1 MNKAL
6 KIALTIIG
14 LGLLAMGVLWLVSPA
29 DAAKELGMPLLEGRG
44 LSTQIGDLA
53 AFFVTCGSLILV
65 GVYTGRREWLYAPAM
80 LLGLT
85 AVFRTLAWAVHGA
98 AFATDA
104 IIVEVVATAL
114 LLYTARSIEPP
125 AQSA

>member
-1 MNKAL
+1 MNKIL
-6 KIALTIIG
+6 KIVLGLIG
-14 LGLLAMGVLWLVSPA
+14 LALLGMGVMWLVSPA

-53 AFFVTCGSLILV
+53 AFFTASGVLILI
-65 GVYTGRREWLYAPAM
+65 GLMTGKRHWLYGPAM

-85 AVFRTLAWAVHGA
+85 AAFRIIAWAAHGA

-104 IIVEVVATAL
+104 IVVEVVTTSL
-114 LLYTARSIEPP
+114 LLFAASRIQP
-125 AQSA
+125 AE